1 RYREAQIAR
10 NRRITAW
17 VKETLADLRAQ
28 GEENLERGFT
38 VHGTMADPRWLDP
51 TLDPNDRVPGRC
63 YLGDPRI
70 VNMGPV
76 GLARFS
82 TLRSWLSQWSYDD
95 ANGDGERCAADID
108 VPTLVIGNSAD
119 NACTPSHTK
128 RLFDAV
134 GHPDKTMHTIVGA
147 THYYSGRDQ
156 IPKLKEA
163 VGIITEWLGER

>member
-1 RYREAQIAR
+1 
-10 NRRITAW
+10 
-17 VKETLADLRAQ
+17 
-28 GEENLERGFT
+28 
-38 VHGTMADPRWLDP
+38 
-51 TLDPNDRVPGRC
+51 
-63 YLGDPRI
+63 
-70 VNMGPV
+70 MGPV

-95 ANGDGERCAADID
+95 ANGDGPRCAADLE

-163 VGIITEWLGER
+163 VGIITEWLGGARLGELIRTGPGVSEIRP